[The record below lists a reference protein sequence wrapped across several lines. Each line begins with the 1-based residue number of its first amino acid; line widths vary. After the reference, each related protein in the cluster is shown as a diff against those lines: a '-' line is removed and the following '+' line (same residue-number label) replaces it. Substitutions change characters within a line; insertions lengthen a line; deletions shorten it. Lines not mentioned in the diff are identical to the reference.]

1 MKITFLGATR
11 TVTGSRFLVEQ
22 ENFTTLV
29 DCGLFQGPREWKE
42 RNWNE
47 FPVDPSRIHCVILTH
62 AHIDHSGYLPR
73 LVRLGFKGPI
83 YCTPATADLLGLML
97 PDAGRLQEEDASF
110 ANKIHYTKHE
120 PALPLY
126 TESDAFGTLH
136 YVTTLDFYSN
146 YKLTDGLSFSFLR
159 AGHMVGSGMVEMLHG
174 TEPKKIL
181 FTGDLGRPVQFI
193 TKPPDDVFST
203 DVLVME
209 STYGNRLH
217 ERIDVRKRLTEI
229 ILNTAA
235 RGGVLLVPAFAIG
248 RTQEL
253 LFILRNLEEQ
263 KAIPQLPVY
272 VDSPMALGAIP
283 IYDKNQIDF
292 SKELKALASE
302 DSSPFLC
309 EHVHSARS
317 TEESKAINKITYPAI
332 IISASGMATGGRIL
346 HHLKQRIGDSRN
358 TVLFIGFQAQGTKG
372 RFLVEGAKEIKIH
385 GQQYEVGAQ
394 IEYVDALSA
403 HADYE
408 ELLNWLQH
416 FKSPP
421 RKTLLVHGE
430 ELASLSLAEKIS
442 QRFAWDVH
450 VPSYLE
456 SIKL

>member
-1 MKITFLGATR
+1 
-11 TVTGSRFLVEQ
+11 
-22 ENFTTLV
+22 
-29 DCGLFQGPREWKE
+29 
-42 RNWNE
+42 
-47 FPVDPSRIHCVILTH
+47 
-62 AHIDHSGYLPR
+62 
-73 LVRLGFKGPI
+73 
-83 YCTPATADLLGLML
+83 
-97 PDAGRLQEEDASF
+97 
-110 ANKIHYTKHE
+110 
-120 PALPLY
+120 
-126 TESDAFGTLH
+126 
-136 YVTTLDFYSN
+136 
-146 YKLTDGLSFSFLR
+146 
-159 AGHMVGSGMVEMLHG
+159 
-174 TEPKKIL
+174 
-181 FTGDLGRPVQFI
+181 
-193 TKPPDDVFST
+193 
-203 DVLVME
+203 VLVME

-229 ILNTAA
+229 IVNTAA
-235 RGGVLLVPAFAIG
+235 RGGMVLVPAFAIG

-253 LFILRNLEEQ
+253 LFILRSLEEQ

-302 DSSPFLC
+302 DSSPFLYD
-309 EHVHSARS
+309 HVHSARS
-317 TEESKAINKITYPAI
+317 KEESKAINKITYPAI

-358 TVLFIGFQAQGTKG
+358 TVMFIGFQAQGTKG
-372 RFLVEGAKEIKIH
+372 RFLIEGAKEIKIH
-385 GQQYEVGAQ
+385 GQQYEVGAH

-450 VPSYLE
+450 VPNYLE
-456 SIKL
+456 FIEL